1 MEPSELGRAVAAGRA
16 TAAELGLRADDAVV
30 VNDSDRVVLRLLPCD
45 VLVRVAPPRLLADSE
60 IEVEA
65 ARLLADAGAPVAELD
80 PRAEPRVYV
89 RGGFAVSLW
98 RYYEPV
104 GPEIAPADYADVL
117 MRHHAALRRIDLDA
131 PHFTDRVAEALRE
144 VRDPERSPEL
154 PDADRAFL
162 GDTLSGLGAAIGA
175 GSPGEQLL
183 HGEPHPG
190 NLLSTRRGPL
200 FVDLATCC
208 RGPVEFDLAHA
219 PEDVGKHYAGAD
231 RRRLQQCRALGW
243 AIFSAWRWRRD
254 DGMPDRARG
263 RVEGLERVRA
273 VLGRGR

>member
-190 NLLSTRRGPL
+190 NLLSTGRGPL

-273 VLGRGR
+273 VLGRDL

>member
-98 RYYEPV
+98 SYYEPV

-162 GDTLSGLGAAIGA
+162 GDTLSGLGATIGA

-273 VLGRGR
+273 VLGRDR

>member
-162 GDTLSGLGAAIGA
+162 GDTLSGLGVAIGA
-175 GSPGEQLL
+175 GGPGEQLL

>member
-1 MEPSELGRAVAAGRA
+1 MEPSELGRAVAAGRT

-45 VLVRVAPPRLLADSE
+45 IVVRVAPPRLLADSE

-231 RRRLQQCRALGW
+231 RRRLRQCRALGW

-273 VLGRGR
+273 VLGRDR